1 MILFGIRLI
10 CCIFFCL
17 YFQRSRYSSVN
28 SFVRRRFLLF
38 DTSCSFSFVQTYLA
52 NNFKHIYAYT
62 FTWITWWSFQISF
75 VLYYILCIK
84 ITKRKFDAT
93 KYFIHCIPL
102 SHILILL
109 ILKWD
114 KRKCL
119 SEQRTIAFFKEY
131 TDFHRTSFFF
141 ATPVWTFSFHL
152 LCIRKYFWIPFR
164 LNDAE
169 WFSLWYRLNKKRW
182 TLNKKKKWKK
192 EKRKNIVHWE
202 KMNDNHI

>member
-1 MILFGIRLI
+1 MLHFV
-10 CCIFFCL
+10 FCL
-17 YFQRSRYSSVN
+17 YFQCSRYSSVN

-52 NNFKHIYAYT
+52 NNFKHIYAFAYT

-102 SHILILL
+102 SHISILL

-119 SEQRTIAFFKEY
+119 SEQRTIAFFLRS
-131 TDFHRTSFFF
+131 TLIFIALHFFF
-141 ATPVWTFSFHL
+141 RNSSMNFFFSSTMHSQIFL
-152 LCIRKYFWIPFR
+152 DSISIERCRMIFFVISTQQKEMNI
-164 LNDAE
+164 E
-169 WFSLWYRLNKKRW
+169 Q
-182 TLNKKKKWKK
+182 KKKK
-192 EKRKNIVHWE
+192 EKISCIVKRW
-202 KMNDNHI
+202 MIITLN